1 MKKSFLLTFLTSATF
16 VANANDTTS
25 VAKQTKAQPSV
36 AQAAVAA
43 PKADG
48 DDTGKFTFSGYLD
61 TYYFGNF
68 NNPRSQSNLG
78 LNGEGVGNARAFDQK
93 AGQFGIGL
101 VQAKA
106 VYTAE
111 KVDAVMDLTFGPFA
125 DLGNYGNFAGPLGQG
140 STALAIK
147 QAYIVFKATPK
158 LSFTAGQFGTHI
170 GYEVIDAPVNYNY
183 SLSNLFNNGPF
194 YHIGLK
200 AQYAFS
206 DKAYLM
212 LGLVNNV
219 DNLVDNNKKK
229 GLIGQLFVSPA
240 SGWNVYLNAIV
251 SNEASKDIPNAA
263 GTGVAVAADDA
274 SYSLFD
280 LTTTYQVTPKFFL
293 GLNGAIGSQKGDYQG
308 YGGPITSKSWSG
320 VALYSNYSFTDKF
333 GLGVRYET
341 FDNKDGARALTDA
354 AGNGASVNSLTF
366 TGNIIGAGGHI
377 LLKPEFRIDTYSGD
391 KFEMND
397 GKLTPSQAT
406 LGMAAIFKF

>member
-1 MKKSFLLTFLTSATF
+1 MKKSLLLLFLASSAF
-16 VANANDTTS
+16 AANATDTTG
-25 VAKQTKAQPSV
+25 VAKSV
-36 AQAAVAA
+36 AQPAVAVPAAAA

-48 DDTGKFTFSGYLD
+48 EDTGKFTFSGYLD

-78 LNGEGVGNARAFDQK
+78 LNGEGPGTARAFDQK

-106 VYTAE
+106 VYTAD
-111 KVDAVMDLTFGPFA
+111 KVDAVMDLTFGPFS
-125 DLGNYGNFAGPLGQG
+125 DLGNYGNFTGPLGGG

-206 DKAYLM
+206 ARAYLM

-219 DNLVDNNKKK
+219 DNLIDNNKKK

-240 SGWNVYLNAIV
+240 TNWNVYLNAIV
-251 SNEASKDIPNAA
+251 SNEASKDQLNAA
-263 GTGVAVAADDA
+263 GTGVVVPADDA
-274 SYSLFD
+274 AYSLFD
-280 LTTTYQVTPKFFL
+280 LTTTYQVTSKFFL
-293 GLNGAIGSQKGDYQG
+293 GLNAAIGSQKGDYQG
-308 YGGPITSKSWSG
+308 FTGPETAKSWGG
-320 VALYSNYSFTDKF
+320 VAVYSNYAFTDKF
-333 GLGVRYET
+333 GLGIRYET
-341 FDNKDGARALTDA
+341 FDNKSAVRGLLDA
-354 AGNGASVNSLTF
+354 AGNGASVNSITI
-366 TGNIIGAGGHI
+366 TGNLTGANGHV
-377 LLKPEFRIDTYSGD
+377 LLKPEFRIDSYSAN
-391 KFEMND
+391 KFELND
-397 GKLTPSQAT
+397 GTLSKSQAT